1 MNDSLFYYLFSK
13 RWPVMLVVLA
23 GIIFAIVR
31 WKRHPKVSALAIA
44 GLLVFQLQ
52 ALAFSSM
59 YYFLPRLATR
69 GWSWASIDNLSVVM
83 DVVHDIF
90 YAVSVAILA
99 GAVFSKRPKHPLPVK
114 N

>member
-1 MNDSLFYYLFSK
+1 MNDGLFYYLFSR

-31 WKRHPKVSALAIA
+31 WKRHPKVSALAVA
-44 GLLVFQLQ
+44 GLLLFQLQ

-69 GWSWASIDNLSVVM
+69 GWSWASIDNLSVAM

-90 YAVSVAILA
+90 YAVAIAILA
-99 GAVFSKRPKHPLPVK
+99 GAVFSKRPKPPLPVK